1 MTIAMSQDFTD
12 DDLRELLPRLRRFA
26 CSLTRNEN
34 SADDLVQSCLER
46 ALSRRERRGEG
57 DLRAWLFQIMY
68 RRFIDGERRARRYAG
83 LLSLFSSR
91 EEELAPSPEDIALS
105 RAALADFAR
114 LQPEQRALLVL
125 VSVEGLSYQEAAATL
140 DIPIGTVMSRLSRA
154 RRALREL
161 NEGAPAAPNLR
172 IMK

>member
-1 MTIAMSQDFTD
+1 MPQDFTD

-26 CSLTRNEN
+26 LSLTRQEH
-34 SADDLVQSCLER
+34 SADDLVQACLER
-46 ALSRRERRGEG
+46 ALTHRQQRGEG

-83 LLSLFSSR
+83 LLSLFSRS
-91 EEELAPSPEDIALS
+91 EEDELAPSTEELVLS

-114 LQPEQRALLVL
+114 LPAEQRALLLL
-125 VSVEGLSYQEAAATL
+125 VSVEGLSYQQSADAL
-140 DIPIGTVMSRLSRA
+140 GIPIGTVMSRLSRA

-161 NEGAPAAPNLR
+161 NDGATTAPNLR